1 MDCKIINL
9 EAERDKRLRTPAFR
23 AALNEVKRSANEPVI
38 NVDVLDDYFKKHP
51 YKFKEES
58 AKKED

>member
-1 MDCKIINL
+1 MDSKVIDI
-9 EAERDKRLRTPAFR
+9 EVERDKRLRTPAFQ
-23 AALNEVKRSANEPVI
+23 AALDEVKRSADEPVI

-58 AKKED
+58 TKQED

>member
-23 AALNEVKRSANEPVI
+23 AALNEVKRSADEPVI

-51 YKFKEES
+51 CKFKEES